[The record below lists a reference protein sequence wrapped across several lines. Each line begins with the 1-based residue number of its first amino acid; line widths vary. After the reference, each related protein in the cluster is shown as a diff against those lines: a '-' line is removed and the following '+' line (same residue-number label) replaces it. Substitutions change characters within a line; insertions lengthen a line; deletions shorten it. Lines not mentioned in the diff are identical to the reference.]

1 VLHPRGRI
9 SGNFPCVNTR
19 DRNDNESGS
28 GQQPLRRLFLRTLA
42 MLLLGG
48 ALVLA
53 TTLVGALPCWGVFIL
68 TGLLAWPIWLHRT
81 EYRLFHRRLL
91 LESVIRPL
99 LWKGTFVNAV
109 NSAVIKGGVFCIGR
123 NSCCAN
129 FRKTEPQLRML
140 QSGTMH
146 SRHCQ
151 EVALHLMLD

>member
-53 TTLVGALPCWGVFIL
+53 TTLVGALPCWGLFIL
-68 TGLLAWPIWLHRT
+68 TGLLAEPIWLHRT

-91 LESVIRPL
+91 LESVIRPGSRIRPL
-99 LWKGTFVNAV
+99 LWKGTFVKARQT
-109 NSAVIKGGVFCIGR
+109 I
-123 NSCCAN
+123 
-129 FRKTEPQLRML
+129 
-140 QSGTMH
+140 
-146 SRHCQ
+146 
-151 EVALHLMLD
+151 VALLLAWLLLESRGQST